1 MLKNT
6 VAREGLKCLVRMLM
20 KLKHLVVECFIIR
33 TILLTRL
40 HKICTNH
47 VTGEAGQK
55 NVIYNKDSV
64 SIATSGIMK
73 RAGFSMYA
81 FLYSL

>member
-1 MLKNT
+1 
-6 VAREGLKCLVRMLM
+6 MLM
-20 KLKHLVVECFIIR
+20 KLNHLVVERFIIS

-47 VTGEAGQK
+47 VTCEAGHR

-64 SIATSGIMK
+64 SMATGGIIK
-73 RAGFSMYA
+73 RAGFSLNVQ
-81 FLYSL
+81 FSLFILGERNKSSP